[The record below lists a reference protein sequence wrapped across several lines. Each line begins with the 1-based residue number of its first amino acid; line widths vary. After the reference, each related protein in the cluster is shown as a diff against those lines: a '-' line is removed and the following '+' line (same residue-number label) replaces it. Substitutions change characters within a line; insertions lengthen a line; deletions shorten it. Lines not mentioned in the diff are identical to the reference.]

1 MHEFVTLHETALRLG
16 SFLAV
21 GLAMAG
27 WEVLAPRRPLSL
39 GRARRWP
46 VNLGMVALAT
56 LLVRLLFPAAVL
68 AATATWA
75 QDQTIGLFN
84 TIAIPG
90 ALAIVLSI
98 LALDLLIYGQHVAF
112 HHIPVLWRLHR
123 VHHADLDI
131 DFTTGV
137 RFHPVEIIL
146 SILIKMAAVTALG
159 APVAAVVLFEV
170 LLNATAMF
178 NHGNVRLAPIL
189 DKVIRAILVT
199 PDMHRVHHSVI
210 VPETNSNFGFCLSLW
225 DCVFGTYRAQPEA
238 GHGAM
243 TIGLPFFRDT
253 ADQGFLKLLANPFI
267 ERVGENDTKLP

>member
-1 MHEFVTLHETALRLG
+1 MHEFVTLHEAALRLG
-16 SFLAV
+16 SFCAV
-21 GLAMAG
+21 ALAMAG
-27 WEVLAPRRPLSL
+27 WEALAPRRPLSL

-75 QDQTIGLFN
+75 QDQGMGLFN
-84 TIAIPG
+84 TTVLPG
-90 ALAIVLSI
+90 APALVLSI
-98 LALDLLIYGQHVAF
+98 LALDLLVYGQHVAF
-112 HHIPVLWRLHR
+112 HRMPVLWRLHR

-146 SILIKMAAVTALG
+146 SLLIKMAAVTALG
-159 APVAAVVLFEV
+159 APVAAVVLFEM

-178 NHGNVRLAPIL
+178 NHGNVRLAPAL
-189 DKVIRAILVT
+189 DSAIRVVLVT

-210 VPETNSNFGFCLSLW
+210 ARETNSNFGFCLSLW
-225 DCVFGTYRAQPEA
+225 DRIFATYRAQPEA
-238 GHGAM
+238 GHDAM
-243 TIGLPFFRDT
+243 TIGLPFFRDE
-253 ADQGFLKLLANPFI
+253 ADQGLWKLLANPI
-267 ERVGENDTKLP
+267 VEGAGENDTKMP